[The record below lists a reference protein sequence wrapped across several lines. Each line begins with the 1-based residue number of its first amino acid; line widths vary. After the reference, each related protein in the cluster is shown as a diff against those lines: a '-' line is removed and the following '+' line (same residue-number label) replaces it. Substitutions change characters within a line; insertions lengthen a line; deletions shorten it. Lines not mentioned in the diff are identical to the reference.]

1 MAKRKCYK
9 RSRRKQGLYQ
19 SQEMLLQKS
28 GSSDTIDS
36 IGNND
41 TPLRRNVGSSEQLL
55 EQRSPE
61 SVLFDSQQLELSC
74 CGDLSPE
81 FAPKLR
87 RRKLDLNN
95 LNTNYEQY
103 ESEIQKE
110 MKLFKENQSDVE
122 PQQQKVDTSTLYP
135 MEKTLPMNEEIKV
148 DMHKCESIQNSKSF
162 SNAVLGVRNYNTDFH
177 SFKSMYDLP
186 YGYVSEPG
194 QFSTFNS
201 DVESQNPRF
210 HHFLDEFQSAA
221 SSNEHNKE
229 EWNKQESQKAKFDI
243 VNEKCSQVSG
253 DGRFTTNWSEYR
265 RILSNLR
272 QLKNL
277 KVRST
282 SQKPGTSCL
291 PKYKTIVETRSMYTS
306 SLSLVSQGSWNP
318 KILTLIKS
326 TRIRARATMPYSG
339 SPPPAKR
346 CRTALKCYDDA
357 ETEHS
362 DKAIVSLPAS
372 DLLSEEKKNTRN
384 SFSSNLTAS
393 KTVWS
398 SCTPESPTASTLDLP
413 AVLDSGGCSRSLQDR
428 QVEFEFSKKCTC
440 ATSAQS
446 RSSSRFQFI
455 KKPIHKIIFFCIWLM
470 RKLANTFKQNA
481 VNYVVMTL
489 RSENKQ
495 MTDRFLEKIRASNVT
510 TMAALIT
517 EVRNIVAEKNETL
530 KQEIEKLPK
539 ALEDKKTSTYT

>member
-221 SSNEHNKE
+221 SVCEPVLTNERNQRK
-229 EWNKQESQKAKFDI
+229 
-243 VNEKCSQVSG
+243 
-253 DGRFTTNWSEYR
+253 
-265 RILSNLR
+265 
-272 QLKNL
+272 
-277 KVRST
+277 
-282 SQKPGTSCL
+282 
-291 PKYKTIVETRSMYTS
+291 
-306 SLSLVSQGSWNP
+306 
-318 KILTLIKS
+318 
-326 TRIRARATMPYSG
+326 
-339 SPPPAKR
+339 
-346 CRTALKCYDDA
+346 
-357 ETEHS
+357 
-362 DKAIVSLPAS
+362 
-372 DLLSEEKKNTRN
+372 KKNTRN

-413 AVLDSGGCSRSLQDR
+413 AVLDSGGCSRM
-428 QVEFEFSKKCTC
+428 EFEFSKKCTC

-470 RKLANTFKQNA
+470 RKLANTFKQVRRFAALLYNLRQIWKNLKNA

-495 MTDRFLEKIRASNVT
+495 MTDRFLEKVI
-510 TMAALIT
+510 I
-517 EVRNIVAEKNETL
+517 
-530 KQEIEKLPK
+530 
-539 ALEDKKTSTYT
+539 